1 MVKIT
6 LTPVQMDA
14 VNAKGEHILVKG
26 VPGSGKTTVLMMKL
40 QNIIET
46 EPEANILFIT
56 YNRTLQSY
64 IKEYLQE
71 DLKEMGMTFD
81 TLKIQVSTY
90 HSWARGILAK
100 LGYDKNPEQKA
111 VFDSFYES
119 LSGNHRFYNNEE
131 YKKFLIEEFNWIK
144 NKGIESFRQYK
155 DVKRTGRG
163 TALQLPDRK
172 MVYELLEQW
181 DACLNGKN
189 KLSWAD
195 YANVLNLHMNEANKK
210 FHYDYIFIDEAQ
222 DLAEVQLIT
231 LRKAARK
238 GLLVAADL
246 GQKIYKTDFTW
257 KSVGINV
264 LGGRTKSLKGAFRS
278 TKEIMDLANSLLK
291 HDSTLSEEDVYQLY
305 DAEAS
310 GLIPVVFEAKTFKF
324 ENDLVANI
332 ITNIQKQSELD
343 DWEPTI
349 GILVFESFKLEKWRN
364 SLNYNKLVSE
374 IIQEEKGSVLTPG
387 VKILTMHGAKGL
399 EFDYVII
406 TGLSEK
412 FPYSKNL
419 LDDDI
424 KHNIDIH
431 RRLLYVS
438 MTRAKENIYLTYKGK
453 PSSYIKELD
462 KTLYEFKSL

>member
-1 MVKIT
+1 MVKVT

-40 QNIIET
+40 QSIIET
-46 EPEANILFIT
+46 EPQANILFIT
-56 YNRTLQSY
+56 YNKTLQSY

-71 DLKEMGMTFD
+71 DLTEMGMTFD
-81 TLKIQVSTY
+81 ELNIQVSTY

-100 LGYDKNPEQKA
+100 LGYDKYPEQKA
-111 VFDSFYES
+111 IYDAFYES
-119 LSGNHRFYNNEE
+119 LSGNHRFYNNEK

-144 NKGIESFRQYK
+144 NKGIESFTQYK

-163 TALQLPDRK
+163 TALQLADRQK
-172 MVYELLEQW
+172 VYELLEQW
-181 DACLNGKN
+181 DACLKREN

-195 YANVLNLHMNEANKK
+195 YANVLNRHMKEANEK
-210 FHYDYIFIDEAQ
+210 FRYDYIFIDEAQ

-231 LRKAARK
+231 LRKAACK
-238 GLLVAADL
+238 GLVVAADL

-264 LGGRTKSLKGAFRS
+264 LGGRTKSLSGAFRS

-291 HDSTLSEEDVYQLY
+291 HDSTLSEEDVYQQY
-305 DAEAS
+305 DAEES
-310 GLIPVVFEAKTFKF
+310 GLVPAVLEAKSFKF
-324 ENDLVANI
+324 ENDLVAKI
-332 ITNIQKQSELD
+332 ITEIQQQSALD
-343 DWEPTI
+343 GWEPTI
-349 GILVFESFKLEKWRN
+349 GVLVFESFKLDKWRK
-364 SLNYNKLVSE
+364 SLYYNKLKSE
-374 IIQEEKGSVLTPG
+374 IIQEDKGSVLTPG

-412 FPYSKNL
+412 FPYAKNL
-419 LDDDI
+419 LDDEI
-424 KHNIDIH
+424 KQNIDIH

-438 MTRAKENIYLTYKGK
+438 MTRAKENVYLTYKGK
-453 PSSYIKELD
+453 PSIYIKELD
-462 KTLYEFKSL
+462 KALYEFKSL